1 MEKKQSHYFIDDDT
15 VADKIERFNYYL
27 GSTRI
32 ILESNAGLFSPGHVD
47 CATDLLLQTIPPLEG
62 SLLDLGC
69 GYGVIGVSAA
79 KAYGVRVT
87 MADVTEKAVT
97 FAQKNCKLNGVNAQV
112 IKSDCFD
119 SIDEKFDTITL
130 NPPIH
135 AGKEVIFKMY
145 RGAFEHLNDGGKF
158 YVVIQK
164 KHGAES
170 TIKQLEQIF
179 GVCEVLYK
187 KKGYYVLC
195 SRKVV
200 K

>member
-47 CATDLLLQTIPPLEG
+47 AATDLLLQTIPPLEG

-97 FAQKNCKLNGVNAQV
+97 FAKKNCKLNGVTAQV

-195 SRKVV
+195 SRKIG